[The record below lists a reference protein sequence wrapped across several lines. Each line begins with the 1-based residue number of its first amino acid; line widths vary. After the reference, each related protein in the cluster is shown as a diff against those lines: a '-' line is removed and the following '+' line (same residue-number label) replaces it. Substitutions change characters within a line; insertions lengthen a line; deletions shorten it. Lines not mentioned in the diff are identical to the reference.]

1 MLVESSPSALQML
14 PTGVDAAQ
22 LPNDSGLAGHS
33 PAVSATRQ
41 TPPALPLVHSEQ
53 PMVVGAA
60 QNRFWV
66 QLQDLSP
73 LLQNP
78 SSVTASLSEQ

>member
-1 MLVESSPSALQML
+1 MLVESSPSASQTP

-22 LPNDSGLAGHS
+22 LRRSVVLGLLGHS

-41 TPPALPLVHSEQ
+41 TPPALPLSHCEQ
-53 PMVVGAA
+53 PMVVGAT
-60 QNRFWV
+60 QNWFLV
-66 QLQDLSP
+66 HLHDLSP

-78 SSVTASLSEQ
+78 PSVSALQ

>member
-1 MLVESSPSALQML
+1 MSVESSPSASQMP

-22 LPNDSGLAGHS
+22 LRSSVELGLLGHS

-41 TPPALPLVHSEQ
+41 TPPALPLAHSEQ

-66 QLQDLSP
+66 HLQDLSP

-78 SSVTASLSEQ
+78 SSVTALQ

>member
-1 MLVESSPSALQML
+1 MSVESSPSASQTP

-22 LPNDSGLAGHS
+22 LPNVSGLAGQS

-66 QLQDLSP
+66 HLQDLSP